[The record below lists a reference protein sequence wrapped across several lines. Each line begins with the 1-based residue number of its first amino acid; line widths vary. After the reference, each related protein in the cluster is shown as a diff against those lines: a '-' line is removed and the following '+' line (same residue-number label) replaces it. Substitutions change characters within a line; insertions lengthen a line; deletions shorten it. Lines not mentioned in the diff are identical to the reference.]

1 LRRQFTHRKVAVKA
15 VKSAGTWRPTRWIA
29 ALEWG
34 KNALCGNA
42 KETKI
47 RQHRMEQF
55 VWDSYFETGLA
66 DVDFRHHGLVDLIN
80 RFGNLLLRPQNV
92 EAGEVTQVLRDLAD
106 YALLHFTE
114 EEQMMVSA
122 GVDPR
127 FVQAHVVKH
136 ADFLREVQRQSV
148 ALPGA
153 SAGAARDLHEFLV
166 SWLAF
171 HILGVDQLMARQMA
185 AIREG
190 ETPGEAF
197 RSVVRVQDAATA
209 TLVRSMER
217 LFQQVS
223 NQNRELFELNQSL
236 EARVAKRTED
246 LSEANRRLDDL
257 ASTDPLTGLANRR
270 AAMRLLQIEWPAVD
284 SSDQPLSCIMIDA
297 DGFKEVND
305 AYGHDAGDAVLRQLA
320 RCLSQSVRSD
330 DAVCRLGGDEF
341 LVICSRTPL
350 PGALKTAESIRQ
362 NVCGLRVP
370 VGSSTWQG
378 SVSCGVAVR
387 DAGMADPGD
396 LLRAADQG
404 LYAAKRGG
412 RNRVGTVS
420 SAT

>member
-1 LRRQFTHRKVAVKA
+1 L
-15 VKSAGTWRPTRWIA
+15 
-29 ALEWG
+29 
-34 KNALCGNA
+34 
-42 KETKI
+42 
-47 RQHRMEQF
+47 
-55 VWDSYFETGLA
+55 
-66 DVDFRHHGLVDLIN
+66 
-80 RFGNLLLRPQNV
+80 
-92 EAGEVTQVLRDLAD
+92 GELAD

-114 EEQMMVSA
+114 EEQMMDSA
-122 GVDPR
+122 GVDR
-127 FVQAHVVKH
+127 RHIQAHAVKH
-136 ADFLREVQRQSV
+136 ADFLREVQRRS
-148 ALPGA
+148 ASLPGA

-185 AIREG
+185 AIHEG
-190 ETPGEAF
+190 ESASEAF
-197 RSVVRVQDAATA
+197 RSVARAQDAATA

-223 NQNRELFELNQSL
+223 DQNRELFELNQSL

-270 AAMRLLQIEWPAVD
+270 AAMRLLQIEWSAEE
-284 SSDQPLSCIMIDA
+284 SGERPLSCIMIDA

-305 AYGHDAGDAVLRQLA
+305 ACGHDAGDAVLRRLA

-362 NVCGLRVP
+362 NVCQLRVP
-370 VGSSTWQG
+370 VGSGTWQG

-387 DAGMADPGD
+387 EAGMASPAE

-420 SAT
+420 DAS